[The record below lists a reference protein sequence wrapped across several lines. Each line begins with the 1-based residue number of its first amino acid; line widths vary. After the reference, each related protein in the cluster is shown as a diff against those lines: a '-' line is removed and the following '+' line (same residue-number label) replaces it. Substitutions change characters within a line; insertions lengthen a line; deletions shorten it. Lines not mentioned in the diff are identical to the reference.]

1 MKSIN
6 KLKPI
11 PYSKL
16 ANTQLLSAPEDNDDF
31 IPDEHQSLYQTLNM
45 RRSEQ
50 PNKKSKN
57 KPTNTN

>member
-16 ANTQLLSAPEDNDDF
+16 PNTQMLISIGDTDDF
-31 IPDEHQSLYQTLNM
+31 IPD
-45 RRSEQ
+45 
-50 PNKKSKN
+50 
-57 KPTNTN
+57 

>member
-16 ANTQLLSAPEDNDDF
+16 ANTQLLIAPTDNDDI
-31 IPDEHQSLYQTLNM
+31 IPDEHQSLYQTLNL
-45 RRSEQ
+45 RRS
-50 PNKKSKN
+50 
-57 KPTNTN
+57 